1 MHFALLAHITPSTCK
16 PSVAYEILNVVLI
29 DARQLC
35 AGATGRN
42 GGHIKTMTFAMW
54 AERKKI
60 FGIEETFWISLFEDC
75 HLEAMHS
82 AMLEDGIDASLVLT
96 EGIEAYYKQKTL
108 DQACESTQRDE
119 YLKNEF
125 KLSSRCVGAI
135 CEPSASVWPY
145 RWITGVLG
153 HLVYPK
159 KLNVQTNTIV
169 TSILDDSSSQYATVC
184 TNRGNIRARNVIHA
198 GNAWA
203 SHLNPELR
211 PFISPVRVNVVDF
224 DSSSNDKADQSTC
237 DYDYLIQRNDGDLV
251 IGRACTGRKDT
262 PDDSTADIAP
272 MQHLRGFAEEALASV
287 PIGSS
292 TRIDHQWSGIVA
304 FTQDDVPFAGR
315 LPFSGYKHQWVCG
328 AFHATGM
335 IKASRTSQ
343 AVAAMILGD
352 QSNNDIP
359 SSFLVITEERV
370 RGLKRSVE
378 VGGYPIHAHKAI
390 SASL

>member
-1 MHFALLAHITPSTCK
+1 
-16 PSVAYEILNVVLI
+16 
-29 DARQLC
+29 
-35 AGATGRN
+35 
-42 GGHIKTMTFAMW
+42 
-54 AERKKI
+54 
-60 FGIEETFWISLFEDC
+60 
-75 HLEAMHS
+75 
-82 AMLEDGIDASLVLT
+82 
-96 EGIEAYYKQKTL
+96 
-108 DQACESTQRDE
+108 
-119 YLKNEF
+119 
-125 KLSSRCVGAI
+125 
-135 CEPSASVWPY
+135 
-145 RWITGVLG
+145 
-153 HLVYPK
+153 
-159 KLNVQTNTIV
+159 
-169 TSILDDSSSQYATVC
+169 
-184 TNRGNIRARNVIHA
+184 
-198 GNAWA
+198 
-203 SHLNPELR
+203 
-211 PFISPVRVNVVDF
+211 
-224 DSSSNDKADQSTC
+224 
-237 DYDYLIQRNDGDLV
+237 
-251 IGRACTGRKDT
+251 
-262 PDDSTADIAP
+262 

-359 SSFLVITEERV
+359 SSFLVTEERV